1 MSKYRHKMVESMIG
15 FGFILPSLLGFS
27 IFLFYPFLKSI
38 YLSLFSTNAIG
49 RISSFVEFQ
58 NYITV
63 FKSEHFYQSLLN
75 SCEFALLTIPA
86 VIVISLLLA
95 VLTKGQNVLNVVFQ
109 FIFAISIAMPVG
121 MASVIWK
128 ILFHP
133 TAGMLN
139 YWLGLIHIRP
149 IGWLTD
155 PTYAMLSVSM
165 MTVWM
170 NMGFVYLVILSG
182 VKGIP
187 EDLYESA
194 KMDGAGAWSTF
205 FKITLPLLSP
215 TLFFVSVVSLISS
228 LQAFGQINILTQGG
242 PVNAT
247 NVLVYDLYQE
257 AFKNYHFGSGSAQA
271 MILFVII
278 LVFTLIQFRL
288 GARRVHY
295 S

>member
-1 MSKYRHKMVESMIG
+1 MSKYRHKIVESMIG

-49 RISSFVEFQ
+49 RISSFVGFR
-58 NYITV
+58 NYMTV

-155 PTYAMLSVSM
+155 PAYAMLSVSM

-247 NVLVYDLYQE
+247 NVLVYDLYRE

-271 MILFVII
+271 IILFVII